1 MNMFGA
7 DENSENDVRLTLEQR
22 LEALER
28 NTTVLNDS
36 LKMLHKMLKEQG
48 ELITEYI
55 TQKIVSADSSS
66 QQETDVR
73 PEDAVYTFRCKQRF
87 DKIEKDIDKLRR
99 SIEDAKFKL
108 KAS

>member
-1 MNMFGA
+1 MFAA
-7 DENSENDVRLTLEQR
+7 DENSENEVGLTLEQR

-28 NTTVLNDS
+28 NSTVLNDTV
-36 LKMLHKMLKEQG
+36 KMLHKILKEQG

-55 TQKIVSADSSS
+55 TQKIVSADSSG
-66 QQETDVR
+66 QQQTNVR

-87 DKIEKDIDKLRR
+87 DKIEDDIDKLRK

>member
-1 MNMFGA
+1 MFAA
-7 DENSENDVRLTLEQR
+7 DENSENEVGLTLEQR

-28 NTTVLNDS
+28 NSTVLNDTV
-36 LKMLHKMLKEQG
+36 KMLHKMLKEQG

-55 TQKIVSADSSS
+55 TQKIVSADSSG
-66 QQETDVR
+66 QQQTNVR

-87 DKIEKDIDKLRR
+87 DKIEDDIDKLRK